1 MTRKLP
7 LFVILVLVLVLALA
21 GLSTGVASAQPM
33 PALDLP
39 PGIAAQAQP
48 YLEAMMAH
56 MEEMGMGE
64 MEMEMMMADMQM
76 MVDALPPGIFLQIL
90 QLMSELTMPEMMS
103 LHQQLHQG
111 DLLQQPP
118 GQLLRTVR
126 ELAG

>member
-1 MTRKLP
+1 MIRKLS
-7 LFVILVLVLVLALA
+7 LFLILLLLAVA
-21 GLSTGVASAQPM
+21 GLSAGVASAQTM

-56 MEEMGMGE
+56 MEQMGMSE

-76 MVDALPPGIFLQIL
+76 VVDALPPGIFLQIL

-103 LHQQLHQG
+103 LHEQLHQG

-118 GQLLRTVR
+118 GQVLRTVLD
-126 ELAG
+126 LAG